1 MPDPEVLIFEG
12 KGSEIVR
19 RLMEEGAKAKTVEER
34 KKIVE
39 VMIYV
44 RSNLDWIA
52 NIPKVNG

>member
-1 MPDPEVLIFEG
+1 
-12 KGSEIVR
+12 
-19 RLMEEGAKAKTVEER
+19 MEEGAKAKTVEER